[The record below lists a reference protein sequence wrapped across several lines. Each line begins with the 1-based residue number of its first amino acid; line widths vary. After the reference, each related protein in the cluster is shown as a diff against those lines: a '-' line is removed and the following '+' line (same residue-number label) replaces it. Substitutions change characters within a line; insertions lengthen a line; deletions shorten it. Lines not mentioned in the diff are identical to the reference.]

1 MYCIVISQKIRDYR
15 REKNISQTEF
25 GEFFG
30 VTAQSVSKW
39 ERGISYPDISLL
51 PFLASVLCCSVDDLF
66 EK

>member
-25 GEFFG
+25 GELFG

-39 ERGISYPDISLL
+39 ERGISYPDIGLL
-51 PFLASVLCCSVDDLF
+51 PALAAVLCCSVDDLF